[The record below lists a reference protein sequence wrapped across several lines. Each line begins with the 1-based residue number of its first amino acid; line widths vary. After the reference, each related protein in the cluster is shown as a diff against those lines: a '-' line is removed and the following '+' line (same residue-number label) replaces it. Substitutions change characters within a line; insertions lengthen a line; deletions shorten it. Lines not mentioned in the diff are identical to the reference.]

1 MKPFGWI
8 ALALVVVCLVLLWPL
23 RSQGQVT
30 SITLDWTA
38 PGDDGNV
45 GTASSYEM
53 RWSTTRPD
61 TTGLAAA
68 GPSGTTA
75 VNSWWAAATVV
86 GSMPAPLVA
95 GTTQTKTV
103 TGSFTPNTYY
113 FLMKACDEVPN
124 CSPYS
129 NLAAKVI
136 VDTTPPARI
145 LDLIVR

>member
-1 MKPFGWI
+1 MKWYGWLI
-8 ALALVVVCLVLLWPL
+8 VALGVVAIVLLWPL
-23 RSQGQVT
+23 RAPAQVT

-45 GTASSYEM
+45 GTATSYEM

-68 GPSGTTA
+68 GPAGTPA
-75 VNSWWAAATVV
+75 VNSWWSSATVV
-86 GSMPAPLVA
+86 GTMPAPLVA
-95 GTTQTKTV
+95 GTTQTKIV
-103 TGSFTPNTYY
+103 TGTFAPNTYY
-113 FLMKACDEVPN
+113 FLLKACDEVPN
-124 CSPYS
+124 CSGYS

-136 VDTTPPARI
+136 LDAVPPARI